1 MIFLRCEGTSVFLD
15 CHYSL
20 MSSIPIYNAIDT
32 FSWLLLEQMS
42 LEKVS
47 DDGWALLT
55 GVRRRASIRGGF

>member
-1 MIFLRCEGTSVFLD
+1 
-15 CHYSL
+15 